1 VGLFTG
7 LLTLPLAPVRGTM
20 WIAEQVAAQAARELG
35 DEATIRRQLAE
46 LELRHDLGEI
56 DDDEYEQ
63 AEDALLERLL
73 SAREAAQEAE
83 RDSNADAREGH
94 IHHGS

>member
-1 VGLFTG
+1 VGLFTA

-63 AEDALLERLL
+63 AEDTLLERLL
-73 SAREAAQEAE
+73 SARQAAREAE
-83 RDSNADAREGH
+83 RDSHADAREGQ